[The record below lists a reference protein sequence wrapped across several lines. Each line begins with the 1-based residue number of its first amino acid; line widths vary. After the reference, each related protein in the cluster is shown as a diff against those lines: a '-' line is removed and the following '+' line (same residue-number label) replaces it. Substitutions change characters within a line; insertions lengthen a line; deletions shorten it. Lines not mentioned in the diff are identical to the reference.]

1 MTVLD
6 RYFELSDRASF
17 DEAAFKELVNLFAEQ
32 AEVQPAGGSKVTGR
46 EAIESLYKMFFQMYG
61 KIQHVWSTAKTENGL
76 EATWAIA
83 GLHKDGNV
91 FTVQGIHLVQLD
103 LEGKIRALEVRLA
116 TSNS

>member
-17 DEAAFKELVNLFAEQ
+17 DEAAFKELVDLFAEQ

-46 EAIESLYKMFFQMYG
+46 EAIENLYTMFFQMYD
-61 KIQHVWSTAKTENGL
+61 KIQHVWSTQKTENGL

-83 GLHKDGNV
+83 GCHKDGNL
-91 FTVQGIHLVQLD
+91 FTVQGIHFAQLD
-103 LEGKIRALEVRLA
+103 TEGKIRALEVRLA